1 MRYCNHITGVVYC
14 QFDKRS
20 ERPLNSS
27 LTIKSSIAYS
37 RVAVERSDCR
47 DPKTLAEAP
56 AAIPS
61 AGALRRQRSEGYLW
75 WAADLGDP
83 KGTLKSAQIRD
94 RKTLAEAPHEKLA

>member
-1 MRYCNHITGVVYC
+1 MEYTVEVLMC
-14 QFDKRS
+14 
-20 ERPLNSS
+20 
-27 LTIKSSIAYS
+27 S

-61 AGALRRQRSEGYLW
+61 AGAKRRQRSEGYPW

-94 RKTLAEAPHEKLA
+94 PKGTLKPRDPKPRDPKGTLKSAQISAKVTL

>member
-1 MRYCNHITGVVYC
+1 MEAACIYT
-14 QFDKRS
+14 
-20 ERPLNSS
+20 
-27 LTIKSSIAYS
+27 

-61 AGALRRQRSEGYLW
+61 AGTKRRQRSEGYPW
-75 WAADLGDP
+75 WAVDDGDP

-94 RKTLAEAPHEKLA
+94 PKGTLKPRDPKPRDPKGTLKSAQISAKVTL